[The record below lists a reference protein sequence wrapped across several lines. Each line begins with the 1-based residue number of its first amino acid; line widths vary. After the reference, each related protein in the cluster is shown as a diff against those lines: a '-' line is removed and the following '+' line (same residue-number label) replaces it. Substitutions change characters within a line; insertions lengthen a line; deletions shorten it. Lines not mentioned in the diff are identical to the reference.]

1 MVQILCKGV
10 VQFFVFTE
18 MGDTMCKNREENK
31 KEPLAWVCKYICK
44 YLGRLILL
52 SLTSAGMVVS
62 FIALALISSRILDEV
77 TGSGKNQ
84 LLFYCILLTSVV
96 VLLGILNILG
106 SYIRISISGKLDMD
120 MKETIFH
127 ALFHKKYQEVWQY
140 HSGELINRFTSDVD
154 VVVAGI
160 TGIIPQVVSIVT
172 RLIFGMAVLLW
183 IDSFFALLIL
193 GIGIVVC
200 CFGRLYSR
208 KFQYMH
214 KDVQE
219 KSGKVRSFIQECIEN
234 IVVIKSFSNENLI
247 QEKLKNYQQDY
258 YSARV
263 KRNTV
268 SNMANTGAYVAFTA
282 GYYGALAWGAFH
294 IAAGTMT
301 FGSLAAFLQIINQMR
316 TPFMNVSGLI
326 PQYYSMLSSARR
338 LMELENLEDEEEKQ
352 SIVDV
357 RKFYEQ
363 MEEIVL
369 EHVWFTYEKEPVLCD
384 FSVRILKSSMTAI
397 VGTSGKGKST
407 MMKLLLSLIQCE
419 EGKIYF
425 QMKDGKLPINAG
437 TRKLF
442 AYVPQGNM
450 IFSGTVEENIA
461 FAGKNVTEK
470 DIMQAAETACLK
482 ELIDELPHGLK
493 TVLKERGGGLSE
505 GQIQRL
511 AIARAILSDAPV
523 LLLDECTSALDER
536 TEKQVLKNLQKL
548 KTKTIICISHRPAM
562 LEECD
567 QVIRLEG

>member
-200 CFGRLYSR
+200 CFGRFYSR

-268 SNMANTGAYVAFTA
+268 SNLANTGAYVTFTA

-338 LMELENLEDEEEKQ
+338 LMELENLEDEEGKELNGDFME
-352 SIVDV
+352 V
-357 RKFYEQ
+357 YNQ
-363 MEEIVL
+363 MEEIVFDQ
-369 EHVWFTYEKEPVLCD
+369 VWVTYEEEPVLQD
-384 FSVRILKSSMTAI
+384 FSVRIPKNAMTAI
-397 VGTSGKGKST
+397 IGTSGKGKST
-407 MMKLLLSLIQCE
+407 MMKLLLSLIE
-419 EGKIYF
+419 SEKGKVYF
-425 QMKDGKLPINAG
+425 QMPHEKIPINAG
-437 TRKLF
+437 TRSLF

-450 IFSGTVEENIA
+450 IFSGSIGENIA
-461 FAGKNVTEK
+461 FARK
-470 DIMQAAETACLK
+470 DATKEEIMKAAEIACLK
-482 ELIDELPHGLK
+482 ELIERLPYGLK
-493 TVLKERGGGLSE
+493 TVLKERGSGLSE
-505 GQIQRL
+505 GQIQRI
-511 AIARAILSDAPV
+511 AIARAVFSDAPI
-523 LLLDECTSALDER
+523 LLLDECTSALDEE
-536 TEKQVLKNLQKL
+536 TEKQVLENLQKL
-548 KTKTIICISHRPAM
+548 KTKTILCISHRPAIPDG
-562 LEECD
+562 CN
-567 QVIRLEG
+567 QVIRLKD

>member
-106 SYIRISISGKLDMD
+106 SYIRISISGRLDMD
-120 MKETIFH
+120 MKETIFD
-127 ALFHKKYQEVWQY
+127 ALFHKKYQEIWQF
-140 HSGELINRFTSDVD
+140 HSGELMNRFTSDID
-154 VVVAGI
+154 IVVAGI
-160 TGIIPQVVSIVT
+160 TGIVPQIVT
-172 RLIFGMAVLLW
+172 IATKLIFGMAVLLW
-183 IDSFFALLIL
+183 IDSFFAMMIL
-193 GIGIVVC
+193 GIGILVC
-200 CFGRLYSR
+200 CFGRLYSK

-214 KDVQE
+214 KEVQE
-219 KSGKVRSFIQECIEN
+219 KNGKVRSFIQECIEN
-234 IVVIKSFSNENLI
+234 IVVIKSFSNETII
-247 QEKLKNYQQDY
+247 QEQLQNYQQDY
-258 YSARV
+258 YRMRV

-338 LMELENLEDEEEKQ
+338 LMELENLEDEEGKELNGDLME
-352 SIVDV
+352 V
-357 RKFYEQ
+357 YNQ
-363 MEEIVL
+363 MEEIVFDQ
-369 EHVWFTYEKEPVLCD
+369 VWVTYEEEPVLRD
-384 FSVRILKSSMTAI
+384 FSVRIPKNAMTAI

-407 MMKLLLSLIQCE
+407 MMKLLLSLIE
-419 EGKIYF
+419 SEKGKVYF
-425 QMKDGKLPINAG
+425 QMPHEKIPINAG
-437 TRKLF
+437 TRSLF

-450 IFSGTVEENIA
+450 IFSGSIGENIA
-461 FAGKNVTEK
+461 FARK
-470 DIMQAAETACLK
+470 DATKEEIMKAAEIACLK
-482 ELIDELPHGLK
+482 ELIEQLPYGLK
-493 TVLKERGGGLSE
+493 TVLKERGSGLSE
-505 GQIQRL
+505 GQIQRI
-511 AIARAILSDAPV
+511 AIARAVFSDAPI
-523 LLLDECTSALDER
+523 LLLDECTSALDEE
-536 TEKQVLKNLQKL
+536 TEKQVLENLQKL
-548 KTKTIICISHRPAM
+548 KTKTILCISHRPAIPDG
-562 LEECD
+562 CN
-567 QVIRLEG
+567 QVIRLKD

>member
-268 SNMANTGAYVAFTA
+268 SNMANTGAYVVFTA

-338 LMELENLEDEEEKQ
+338 LMELENLEDEEGKELNGDFME
-352 SIVDV
+352 V
-357 RKFYEQ
+357 YNQ
-363 MEEIVL
+363 MEEIVFDQ
-369 EHVWFTYEKEPVLCD
+369 VWVTYEEEPVLQD
-384 FSVRILKSSMTAI
+384 FSVRIPKNAMTAI
-397 VGTSGKGKST
+397 IGTSGKGKST
-407 MMKLLLSLIQCE
+407 MMKLLLSLIE
-419 EGKIYF
+419 SEKGKVYF
-425 QMKDGKLPINAG
+425 QMPHEKIPINAG
-437 TRKLF
+437 TRSLF

-450 IFSGTVEENIA
+450 IFSGSIGENIA
-461 FAGKNVTEK
+461 FARK
-470 DIMQAAETACLK
+470 DATKEEIMKAAEIACLK
-482 ELIDELPHGLK
+482 ELIEQLPYGLK
-493 TVLKERGGGLSE
+493 TVLKERGSGLSE
-505 GQIQRL
+505 GQIQRI
-511 AIARAILSDAPV
+511 AIARAVFSDAPI
-523 LLLDECTSALDER
+523 LLLDECTSALDEE
-536 TEKQVLKNLQKL
+536 TEKQVLENLQKL
-548 KTKTIICISHRPAM
+548 KTKTILCISHRPAIPDG
-562 LEECD
+562 CN
-567 QVIRLEG
+567 QVIRLKD

>member
-106 SYIRISISGKLDMD
+106 SYIRISISGRLDMD
-120 MKETIFH
+120 MKETIFD
-127 ALFHKKYQEVWQY
+127 ALFHKKYQEIWQF
-140 HSGELINRFTSDVD
+140 HSGELMNRFTSDID
-154 VVVAGI
+154 IVVAGI
-160 TGIIPQVVSIVT
+160 TGIVPQIVT
-172 RLIFGMAVLLW
+172 IATKLIFGMAVLLW
-183 IDSFFALLIL
+183 IDSFFAMMIL
-193 GIGIVVC
+193 GIGILVC
-200 CFGRLYSR
+200 CFGRLYSK

-214 KDVQE
+214 KEVQE
-219 KSGKVRSFIQECIEN
+219 KNGKVRSFIQECIEN
-234 IVVIKSFSNENLI
+234 IVVIKSFSNETII
-247 QEKLKNYQQDY
+247 QEQLQNYQQDY
-258 YSARV
+258 YRMRV

-338 LMELENLEDEEEKQ
+338 LMELENLEDEEGKELNGDFME
-352 SIVDV
+352 V
-357 RKFYEQ
+357 YNQ
-363 MEEIVL
+363 MEEIVFDQ
-369 EHVWFTYEKEPVLCD
+369 VWVTYEEEPVLRD
-384 FSVRILKSSMTAI
+384 FSVRIPKNAMTAI
-397 VGTSGKGKST
+397 IGTSGKGKST
-407 MMKLLLSLIQCE
+407 MMKLLLSLIE
-419 EGKIYF
+419 SEKGKVYF
-425 QMKDGKLPINAG
+425 QMPHEKIPINAG
-437 TRKLF
+437 TRSLF

-450 IFSGTVEENIA
+450 IFSGSIGENIA
-461 FAGKNVTEK
+461 FARK
-470 DIMQAAETACLK
+470 DATKEEIMKAAEIACLK
-482 ELIDELPHGLK
+482 ELIEQLPYGLK
-493 TVLKERGGGLSE
+493 TVLKERGSGLSE
-505 GQIQRL
+505 GQIQRI
-511 AIARAILSDAPV
+511 AIARAVFSDAPI
-523 LLLDECTSALDER
+523 LLLDECTSALDEE
-536 TEKQVLKNLQKL
+536 TEKQVLENLQKL
-548 KTKTIICISHRPAM
+548 KTKTILCISHRPAIPDG
-562 LEECD
+562 CN
-567 QVIRLEG
+567 QVIRLKD

>member
-1 MVQILCKGV
+1 
-10 VQFFVFTE
+10 

-106 SYIRISISGKLDMD
+106 SYIRISISGRLDMD
-120 MKETIFH
+120 MKETIFD
-127 ALFHKKYQEVWQY
+127 ALFHKKYQEIWQF
-140 HSGELINRFTSDVD
+140 HSGELMNRFTSDID
-154 VVVAGI
+154 IVVAGI
-160 TGIIPQVVSIVT
+160 TGIVPQIVT
-172 RLIFGMAVLLW
+172 IATKLIFGMAVLLW
-183 IDSFFALLIL
+183 IDSFFAMMIL
-193 GIGIVVC
+193 GIGILVC
-200 CFGRLYSR
+200 CFGRLYSK

-214 KDVQE
+214 KEVQE
-219 KSGKVRSFIQECIEN
+219 KNGKVRSFIQECIEN
-234 IVVIKSFSNENLI
+234 IVVIKSFSNETII
-247 QEKLKNYQQDY
+247 QEQLQNYQQDY
-258 YSARV
+258 YRMRV

-338 LMELENLEDEEEKQ
+338 LMELENLEDEEGKELNGDLME
-352 SIVDV
+352 V
-357 RKFYEQ
+357 YNQ
-363 MEEIVL
+363 MEEIVFDQ
-369 EHVWFTYEKEPVLCD
+369 VWVTYEEEPVLRD
-384 FSVRILKSSMTAI
+384 FSVRIPKNAMTAI

-407 MMKLLLSLIQCE
+407 MMKLLLSLIE
-419 EGKIYF
+419 SEKGKVYF
-425 QMKDGKLPINAG
+425 QMPHEKIPINAG
-437 TRKLF
+437 TRSLF

-450 IFSGTVEENIA
+450 IFSGSIGENIA
-461 FAGKNVTEK
+461 FARK
-470 DIMQAAETACLK
+470 DATKEEIMKAAEIACLK
-482 ELIDELPHGLK
+482 ELIEQLPYGLK
-493 TVLKERGGGLSE
+493 TVLKERGSGLSE
-505 GQIQRL
+505 GQIQRI
-511 AIARAILSDAPV
+511 AIARAVFSDAPI
-523 LLLDECTSALDER
+523 LLLDECTSALDEE
-536 TEKQVLKNLQKL
+536 TEKQVLENLQKL
-548 KTKTIICISHRPAM
+548 KTKTILCISHRPAIPDG
-562 LEECD
+562 CN
-567 QVIRLEG
+567 QVIRLKD

>member
-106 SYIRISISGKLDMD
+106 SYIRISISGRLDMD
-120 MKETIFH
+120 MKETIFD
-127 ALFHKKYQEVWQY
+127 ALFHKKYQEIWQF
-140 HSGELINRFTSDVD
+140 HSGELMNRFTSDID
-154 VVVAGI
+154 IVVAGI
-160 TGIIPQVVSIVT
+160 TGIVPQIVT
-172 RLIFGMAVLLW
+172 IATKLIFGMAVLLW
-183 IDSFFALLIL
+183 IDSFFAMMIL
-193 GIGIVVC
+193 GIGILVC
-200 CFGRLYSR
+200 CFGRLYSK

-214 KDVQE
+214 KEVQE
-219 KSGKVRSFIQECIEN
+219 KNGKVRSFIQECIEN
-234 IVVIKSFSNENLI
+234 IVVIKSFSNETII
-247 QEKLKNYQQDY
+247 QEQLQNYQQDY
-258 YSARV
+258 YRMRV

-338 LMELENLEDEEEKQ
+338 LMELENLEDEEGKELNGDFME
-352 SIVDV
+352 V
-357 RKFYEQ
+357 YNQ
-363 MEEIVL
+363 MEEIVFDQ
-369 EHVWFTYEKEPVLCD
+369 VWVTYEEEPVLRD
-384 FSVRILKSSMTAI
+384 FSVRIPKNAMTAI

-407 MMKLLLSLIQCE
+407 MMKLLLSLIE
-419 EGKIYF
+419 SEKGKVYF
-425 QMKDGKLPINAG
+425 QMPHEKIPINAG
-437 TRKLF
+437 TRSLF

-450 IFSGTVEENIA
+450 IFSGSIGENIA
-461 FAGKNVTEK
+461 FARK
-470 DIMQAAETACLK
+470 DATKEEIMKAAEIACLK
-482 ELIDELPHGLK
+482 ELIEQLPYGLK
-493 TVLKERGGGLSE
+493 TVLKERGSGLSE
-505 GQIQRL
+505 GQIQRI
-511 AIARAILSDAPV
+511 AIARAVFSDAPI
-523 LLLDECTSALDER
+523 LLLDECTSALDEE
-536 TEKQVLKNLQKL
+536 TEKQVLENLQKL
-548 KTKTIICISHRPAM
+548 KTKTILCISHRPAIPDG
-562 LEECD
+562 CN
-567 QVIRLEG
+567 QVIRLKD

>member
-106 SYIRISISGKLDMD
+106 SYIRISISGRLDMD
-120 MKETIFH
+120 MKETIFD
-127 ALFHKKYQEVWQY
+127 ALFHKKYQEIWQF
-140 HSGELINRFTSDVD
+140 HSGELMNRFTSDID
-154 VVVAGI
+154 IVVAGI
-160 TGIIPQVVSIVT
+160 TGIVPQIVT
-172 RLIFGMAVLLW
+172 IATKLIFGMAVLLW
-183 IDSFFALLIL
+183 IDSFFAMMIL
-193 GIGIVVC
+193 GIGILVC
-200 CFGRLYSR
+200 CFGRLYSK

-214 KDVQE
+214 KEVQE
-219 KSGKVRSFIQECIEN
+219 KNGKVRSFIQECIEN
-234 IVVIKSFSNENLI
+234 IVVIKSFSNETII
-247 QEKLKNYQQDY
+247 QEQLQNYQQDY
-258 YSARV
+258 YRMRV

-338 LMELENLEDEEEKQ
+338 LMELENLEDEEGKELNGDFME
-352 SIVDV
+352 V
-357 RKFYEQ
+357 YNQ
-363 MEEIVL
+363 MEEIVFDQ
-369 EHVWFTYEKEPVLCD
+369 VWVTYEEEPVLQD
-384 FSVRILKSSMTAI
+384 FSVRIPKNAMTAI
-397 VGTSGKGKST
+397 IGTSGKGKST
-407 MMKLLLSLIQCE
+407 MMKLLLSLIE
-419 EGKIYF
+419 SEKGKVYF
-425 QMKDGKLPINAG
+425 QMPHEKIPINAG
-437 TRKLF
+437 TRSLF

-450 IFSGTVEENIA
+450 IFSGSIGENIA
-461 FAGKNVTEK
+461 FARK
-470 DIMQAAETACLK
+470 DATKEEIMKAAEIACLK
-482 ELIDELPHGLK
+482 ELIEQLPYGLK
-493 TVLKERGGGLSE
+493 TVLKERGSGLSE
-505 GQIQRL
+505 GQIQRI
-511 AIARAILSDAPV
+511 AIARAVFSDAPI
-523 LLLDECTSALDER
+523 LLLDECTSALDEE
-536 TEKQVLKNLQKL
+536 TEKQVLENLQKL
-548 KTKTIICISHRPAM
+548 KTKTILCISHRPAIPDG
-562 LEECD
+562 CN
-567 QVIRLEG
+567 QVIRLKD

>member
-106 SYIRISISGKLDMD
+106 SYIRISISGRLDMD
-120 MKETIFH
+120 MKETIFD
-127 ALFHKKYQEVWQY
+127 ALFHKKYQEIWQF
-140 HSGELINRFTSDVD
+140 HSGELMNRFTSDID
-154 VVVAGI
+154 IVVAGI
-160 TGIIPQVVSIVT
+160 TGIVPQIVT
-172 RLIFGMAVLLW
+172 IATKLIFGMAVLLW
-183 IDSFFALLIL
+183 IDSLFAMMIL
-193 GIGIVVC
+193 GIGILVC
-200 CFGRLYSR
+200 CFGRLYSK

-214 KDVQE
+214 KEVQE
-219 KSGKVRSFIQECIEN
+219 KNGKVRSFIQECIEN
-234 IVVIKSFSNENLI
+234 IVVIKSFSNETII
-247 QEKLKNYQQDY
+247 QEQLQNYQQDY
-258 YSARV
+258 YRMRV

-338 LMELENLEDEEEKQ
+338 LMELENLEDEEGKELNGDFME
-352 SIVDV
+352 V
-357 RKFYEQ
+357 YNQ
-363 MEEIVL
+363 MEEIVFDQ
-369 EHVWFTYEKEPVLCD
+369 VWVTYEEEPVLQD
-384 FSVRILKSSMTAI
+384 FSVRIPKNAMTAI
-397 VGTSGKGKST
+397 IGTSGKGKST
-407 MMKLLLSLIQCE
+407 MMKLLLSLIE
-419 EGKIYF
+419 SEKGKVYF
-425 QMKDGKLPINAG
+425 QMPHEKIPINAG
-437 TRKLF
+437 TRSLF

-450 IFSGTVEENIA
+450 IFSGSIGENIA
-461 FAGKNVTEK
+461 FARK
-470 DIMQAAETACLK
+470 DATKEEIMKAAEIACLK
-482 ELIDELPHGLK
+482 ELIEQLPYGLK
-493 TVLKERGGGLSE
+493 TVLKERGSGLSE
-505 GQIQRL
+505 GQIQRI
-511 AIARAILSDAPV
+511 AIARAVFSDAPI
-523 LLLDECTSALDER
+523 LLLDECTSALDEE
-536 TEKQVLKNLQKL
+536 TEKQVLENLQKL
-548 KTKTIICISHRPAM
+548 KTKTILCISHRPAIPDG
-562 LEECD
+562 CN
-567 QVIRLEG
+567 QVIRLKD